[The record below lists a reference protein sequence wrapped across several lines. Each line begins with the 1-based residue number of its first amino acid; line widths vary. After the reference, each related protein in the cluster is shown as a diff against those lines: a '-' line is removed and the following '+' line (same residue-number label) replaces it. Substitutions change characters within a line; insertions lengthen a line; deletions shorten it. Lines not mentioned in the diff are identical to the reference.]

1 MLSIISMDF
10 LNLNIYKHRLQKYI
24 LFKCVCSK
32 NATNLKDFNS
42 IQCTSWI
49 LILTYIHKSPQ
60 CKCKSLFLLA
70 LYGFRNKIFIPN
82 DSFSQTFRHCT
93 KGYALSIK
101 LILQWK
107 GEAGWFFASKEKWM
121 EQMKVSVWFIF
132 IYLLKSVNKS
142 RSVRSGQNSEARAV
156 VLSGQLPLQLGQQ
169 AVAVHQA
176 GEEEEQLRLGQ
187 GLAQTHLQWWAGVT
201 PV

>member
-1 MLSIISMDF
+1 MDF
-10 LNLNIYKHRLQKYI
+10 LKLNLNIYIQTQIAKYI

-121 EQMKVSVWFIF
+121 EQMKVSVWFISYIF
-132 IYLLKSVNKS
+132 VKIC
-142 RSVRSGQNSEARAV
+142 E
-156 VLSGQLPLQLGQQ
+156 Q
-169 AVAVHQA
+169 ASLCKV
-176 GEEEEQLRLGQ
+176 
-187 GLAQTHLQWWAGVT
+187 WAE
-201 PV
+201 

>member
-1 MLSIISMDF
+1 MLSIIFMDF
-10 LNLNIYKHRLQKYI
+10 QDLNLNLQILNIDCKIDCKIYYI

-107 GEAGWFFASKEKWM
+107 EEAGWFFASKEKWM

-132 IYLLKSVNKS
+132 LYIC
-142 RSVRSGQNSEARAV
+142 
-156 VLSGQLPLQLGQQ
+156 
-169 AVAVHQA
+169 
-176 GEEEEQLRLGQ
+176 
-187 GLAQTHLQWWAGVT
+187 
-201 PV
+201 